1 MKTVTESD
9 MILTQLTLEE
19 KASLCA
25 GLNMWMTKSVDRLNI
40 PAIAMYDGTN
50 GIRKTA
56 SMEEL
61 GIFGDNVPATCYPT
75 GSAIGSSWNVE
86 LLRELGVALGKEGRE
101 LDVEILLGP
110 GINMKRTPLGGRNFE
125 YYSEDPCL
133 TGELGA
139 AFVDGLQSQ
148 GVAASVKHFAC
159 NNQEYEKMITSS
171 EVDERTLR
179 EIYLSAFERIV
190 KKANPWTIMCSY
202 NLLNGEY
209 TSENEFLLKKILRE
223 EWGYDGVVLSDWTAV
238 DNRVKGIKAGL
249 DLEMPGPAH
258 YNTKAIVE
266 AVQSGE
272 LEERQL
278 DTCVRRILELV
289 RRTREHRGV
298 ELPSAEERHKLARR
312 AAAESMVLLKND
324 KGLLPLQPERLSSVA
339 VIGRFAKQPRI
350 QGAGSAKVTP
360 TQVDIPWDEMQDI
373 AGERLELRYAE
384 GYAQDSPP
392 DTIDECL
399 IEESVALARRSDVAI
414 IFAGQPESSESE
426 GLDIASIDLP
436 CHQSKLIQ
444 AVADAQPN
452 CIVVLSSGTA
462 LVMRPWIDQVSCVI
476 QGWLSG
482 QGGGRAIA
490 EILFGLV
497 NPSGKLSETFPVKLS
512 DTPSYLYPRGE
523 NGKLFYRE
531 GLFTGYRY
539 YDRKQLEPQFPFG
552 HGLSYTTF
560 EYVSLEAVQ
569 TGDEVHVTCA
579 IRNTGTRSGKEII
592 QLYVNDEEC
601 LWQRPDKEL
610 KAFAKVNLEPGETKM
625 VHFTLDRRDFS
636 YYNTKQQRWVADMG
650 FFNILAGSSSRDI
663 RLRCRLHCDFGTQQ
677 AVQFHTFSLLSDWL
691 RYSHSRAVLEEYL
704 ADMNRHAE
712 EAVILNEE
720 FIGFWNDFPLIKI
733 IQMFGQQW
741 LQDTSPH
748 LVIEEMLERVARCQP
763 ADEELPER

>member
-1 MKTVTESD
+1 MKTTKETD
-9 MILTQLTLEE
+9 KLLTQLTLEE

-25 GLNMWMTKSVDRLNI
+25 GLDMWMTKNIDRLNI
-40 PAIAMYDGTN
+40 PSLAMYDGTN

-56 SMEEL
+56 STEEL
-61 GIFGDNVPATCYPT
+61 GILGENVPATCYPT
-75 GSAIGSSWNVE
+75 GSAIGSSWNAD
-86 LLRELGVALGKEGRE
+86 LLRELGIALGKESRE
-101 LDVEILLGP
+101 LDADILLGP

-133 TGELGA
+133 SGELGA

-190 KKANPWTIMCSY
+190 KKADPWTIMCSY

-209 TSENEFLLKKILRE
+209 TSENEFLLKRILRE

-238 DNRVKGIKAGL
+238 DNRIKGIKAGL

-258 YNTKAIVE
+258 YHTQAIVQ
-266 AVQSGE
+266 AVQAGE
-272 LEERQL
+272 LEEREV
-278 DTCVRRILELV
+278 DACVRRILELV
-289 RRTREHRGV
+289 RRTREHRAT
-298 ELPSAEERHKLARR
+298 ESQSAEERHELARR

-324 KGLLPLQPERLSSVA
+324 NGLLPLQPERLSSVA

-360 TQVDIPWDEMQDI
+360 TRVDLPWDEMQDI
-373 AGERLELRYAE
+373 AGDRLELRYAE
-384 GYAQDSPP
+384 GYAQDSPL
-392 DTIDECL
+392 DAIDEGL
-399 IEESVALARRSDVAI
+399 IEESVALAARSDVAI
-414 IFAGQPESSESE
+414 IFAGRPESSESE
-426 GLDIASIDLP
+426 GVDIDSIDLP
-436 CHQSKLIQ
+436 LHQSKLIQ
-444 AVADAQPN
+444 AVAAVQPN
-452 CIVVLSSGTA
+452 CVVVLSSGTS
-462 LVMRPWIDQVSCVI
+462 LVMRPWVDQVPSVI

-482 QGGGRAIA
+482 QGAGRAIA
-490 EILFGLV
+490 EILFGMV

-512 DTPSYLYPRGE
+512 DTPATLYPRGE
-523 NGKLFYRE
+523 DGKLYYRE
-531 GLFTGYRY
+531 GLFAGYRY

-560 EYVSLEAVQ
+560 EYDSIEAVQ
-569 TGDEVHVTCA
+569 AGDEVHVTCV
-579 IRNTGTRSGKEII
+579 IRNTGARSGKEVI

-601 LWQRPDKEL
+601 KWVRPDKEL
-610 KAFAKVNLEPGETKM
+610 KAFAKIALKPGETKE

-636 YYNTKQQRWVADMG
+636 YYNTKQQRWAAETG
-650 FFNILAGSSSRDI
+650 FFNILVGSSSRDI
-663 RLRCRLHCDFGTQQ
+663 RLRCRLHCDFGTQD
-677 AVQFHTFSLLSDWL
+677 VEFHTFSLLSDWL
-691 RYSHSRAVLEEYL
+691 RYPHSRAVLEEYL
-704 ADMNRHAE
+704 ADMNRHVE
-712 EAVILNEE
+712 EAIVLNEE

-741 LQDTSPH
+741 LQYKSPR
-748 LVIEEMLERVARCQP
+748 LVIQEMLDRVARSQP
-763 ADEELPER
+763 ADEAAAER

>member
-1 MKTVTESD
+1 MKTATETN
-9 MILTQLTLEE
+9 MLLTQLTLEE

-40 PAIAMYDGTN
+40 PSLAMYDGTN

-56 SMEEL
+56 STEEL
-61 GIFGDNVPATCYPT
+61 GIFGHNVPATCYPT

-86 LLRELGVALGKEGRE
+86 LLRELGIALGKESRE
-101 LDVEILLGP
+101 LDVDILLGP

-139 AFVDGLQSQ
+139 AFVEGLQSQ

-190 KKANPWTIMCSY
+190 KKADPWTIMCSY

-209 TSENEFLLKKILRE
+209 TSENEFLLKRILRE

-238 DNRVKGIKAGL
+238 DNRIKGIKAGL

-258 YNTKAIVE
+258 YHTQAIVQ
-266 AVQSGE
+266 AVQAGE
-272 LEERQL
+272 LEEQEL
-278 DTCVRRILELV
+278 DACVRRILELV
-289 RRTREHRGV
+289 RRTREHQAV
-298 ELPSAEERHKLARR
+298 AIQSAEERHELARR

-324 KGLLPLQPERLSSVA
+324 NGLLPLQPERLSSVA

-360 TQVDIPWDEMQDI
+360 ARVDIPWDELQDI
-373 AGERLELRYAE
+373 AGGRLELRYAE
-384 GYAQDSPP
+384 GYAQASPI
-392 DTIDECL
+392 DQIDEGL
-399 IEESVALARRSDVAI
+399 IEESVALAARSNVAI

-426 GLDIASIDLP
+426 GIDIASINLP
-436 CHQSKLIQ
+436 PHQSKLIQ
-444 AVADAQPN
+444 AVAEAQPN
-452 CIVVLSSGTA
+452 CIVVLSSGTS
-462 LVMRPWIDQVSCVI
+462 LVMRPWVDQVPCVI

-482 QGGGRAIA
+482 QGAGRAIA
-490 EILFGLV
+490 EMLFGLV

-512 DTPSYLYPRGE
+512 DTPATLYPRGE
-523 NGKLFYRE
+523 DGKLYYRE

-560 EYVSLEAVQ
+560 EYDSIEAVQ
-569 TGDEVHVTCA
+569 TGDEVHVACV

-601 LWQRPDKEL
+601 KWVRPDKEL
-610 KAFAKVNLEPGETKM
+610 KAFAKVELEPGETKK
-625 VHFTLDRRDFS
+625 VHFTLERRDFS
-636 YYNTKQQRWVADMG
+636 YYNTKEQGWVADTG
-650 FFNILAGSSSRDI
+650 FYNILAGSSSRDI
-663 RLRCRLHCDFGTQQ
+663 RLCSRLHCDFGTQ
-677 AVQFHTFSLLSDWL
+677 AVAFHTFSLLSDWL
-691 RYSHSRAVLEEYL
+691 RYSHSQAVLEEYL
-704 ADMNRHAE
+704 EDMNRHSE
-712 EAVILNEE
+712 EAIVLNEE

-741 LQDTSPH
+741 LQNKSPR
-748 LVIEEMLERVARCQP
+748 LVIQEMLDRVARCQP
-763 ADEELPER
+763 ADEATAER